1 MLFTWL
7 SDGVMVMLAVR
18 AMLTPFATM
27 LPAALTRLMAE
38 AFCWA
43 VPDRL
48 MLELLVAVRVE
59 PSTAMFWAE
68 AASKL
73 TAPCTVLM
81 MWRFLTAVL
90 LLELEFEVERVA
102 VVVVEALSVELV
114 L

>member
-1 MLFTWL
+1 MLFTWFN
-7 SDGVMVMLAVR
+7 DGVMVMLAVR
-18 AMLTPFATM
+18 AMFTPFATM

-43 VPDRL
+43 VPDRS
-48 MLELLVAVRVE
+48 MLELLVAVRVD

-90 LLELEFEVERVA
+90 LLELDFEVERLA
-102 VVVVEALSVELV
+102 VVLVELLSVELA